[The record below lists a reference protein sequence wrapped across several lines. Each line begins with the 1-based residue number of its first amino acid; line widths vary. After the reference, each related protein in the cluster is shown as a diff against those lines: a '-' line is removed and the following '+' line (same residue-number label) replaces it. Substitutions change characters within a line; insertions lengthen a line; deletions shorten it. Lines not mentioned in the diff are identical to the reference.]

1 MSWELTLTL
10 LLGAVIVLML
20 LGLPVVFAF
29 LAVNVVGAW
38 LVLGGSAGMEL
49 LVRNALDSVTSYTL
63 VPIPL
68 FIFMGELLFH
78 SGLAMR
84 AIDSIDRLIVRVPGR
99 LAVVAIVAGTIFSA
113 ISGSTVATTMMLG
126 SLLLPEMLKRGY
138 SPRLAMGAIMGIG
151 GVDALIPPSALT
163 VLFASLAVIPVAPL
177 LIGGVVPG
185 LILSAA
191 FVGYIVL
198 ASYFKWEKTPDEAP
212 VRLTPRERWIP
223 LFRDVMPLVLIFV
236 VVVVSMARG
245 WAAPTEAAGVGATAT
260 LAVAA
265 LYRSLTRKGFIAALR
280 GTAIATGAILFI
292 IMGAS
297 TYSQILNFSGATSG
311 LIVSIT
317 SGGGDPLIILIVMLV
332 ILIFLGFFLDEVS
345 TMLMT
350 LPFYMPLVQQLG
362 FDKTWFGV
370 LYMMCMQLGLLTPPF
385 GILLFAMRSVAPKEI
400 STRDIFRAANPF
412 MLLGLIAL
420 IAVFLWPALATWLPK
435 LLD

>member
-1 MSWELTLTL
+1 MGWELTLTF
-10 LLGAVIVLML
+10 LLGFVIALML
-20 LGLPVVFAF
+20 LGVPVVFAF

-49 LVRNALDSVTSYTL
+49 LVRNAFDSVTSYTL

-68 FIFMGELLFH
+68 FIFMGEMLFH
-78 SGLAMR
+78 SGIAMR
-84 AIDSIDRLIVRVPGR
+84 AIDAIDRLIVRVPGR

-177 LIGGVVPG
+177 LVGGVVPG
-185 LILSAA
+185 LLLSAA

-198 ASYFKWEKTPDEAP
+198 ASFLKWEKTPDEAP
-212 VRLTPRERWIP
+212 AMLSLRERWLP
-223 LFRDVMPLVLIFV
+223 LFRDVMPLIFIFV
-236 VVVVSMARG
+236 IVVLSMARG
-245 WAAPTEAAGVGATAT
+245 WAAPTEASAVGASAT

-280 GTAIATGAILFI
+280 GTALATGAILFI

-297 TYSQILNFSGATSG
+297 TYAQILNFSGATSG
-311 LIVSIT
+311 LIASVT
-317 SGGGDPLIILIVMLV
+317 AGGGDPTLLLIGMLLILV
-332 ILIFLGFFLDEVS
+332 FLGFFIDQVS

-350 LPFYMPLVQQLG
+350 IPFYMPLVQQFG
-362 FDKTWFGV
+362 WDKTWFGV

-385 GILLFAMRSVAPKEI
+385 GLLLFAMRSVAPKEI
-400 STRDIFRAANPF
+400 QTRDIFKAAIPF
-412 MLLGLIAL
+412 ILLGLIAL
-420 IAVFLWPALATWLPK
+420 VAVFLWPAVATWLPK
-435 LLD
+435 LLE

>member
-198 ASYFKWEKTPDEAP
+198 ASYFKWEKTPDEPP

-265 LYRSLTRKGFIAALR
+265 LYRSLTRKGFAAALR
-280 GTAIATGAILFI
+280 GTALATGALLFI

-311 LIVSIT
+311 LITSIT
-317 SGGGDPLIILIVMLV
+317 ASGGDPILILIGMLA
-332 ILIFLGFFLDEVS
+332 ILLFLGFFIDQVS

-350 LPFYMPLVQQLG
+350 IPFFMPLVQQFG
-362 FDKTWFGV
+362 YDKTWFGV

-385 GILLFAMRSVAPKEI
+385 GLLLFAMRSVAPKEI
-400 STRDIFRAANPF
+400 PTRDIFRGATPF
-412 MLLGLIAL
+412 IVLGVVAL